1 MNCPHCNH
9 KLGVSAYFKNK
20 ENSICPN
27 CNEQY
32 ELKISLRR
40 NMLGFVVFIIS
51 WPIFLFELV
60 EKFQLNSVIVT
71 SISAAVIF
79 IFSQK
84 ITKR

>member
-9 KLGVSAYFKNK
+9 KLGVSPYFKNK
-20 ENSICPN
+20 ENGICPN

-32 ELKISLRR
+32 ELKNSLRR
-40 NMLGFVVFIIS
+40 NMLGFFVFILS

-60 EKFQLNSVIVT
+60 EKFQLNSLIVT
-71 SISAAVIF
+71 PILASIIF
-79 IFSQK
+79 LFSQK